1 MPKTKMNQKTMKT
14 SEAVSVNSTD
24 IRELKKLAAEGE
36 GLQLEFKRKAAYP
49 EKIVRE
55 LIAFANTEGGTLLVG
70 VDDDGSIPGVK
81 YPEEEGH
88 VISEALKKYCRPA
101 LLYKESIIAISEHKY
116 VVRFDIPPSS
126 KRPHYLVLDKDTKQ
140 SFVREKDMSIKAS
153 AEMEEIVRRSKHKR
167 DIRFTF
173 GDDEKKLME
182 YLHEH
187 PSISLPVYQ
196 KLSGL
201 NRFKAR
207 RKLILLVLANVLKIT
222 ASEKGDLYSRV

>member
-1 MPKTKMNQKTMKT
+1 MNQMTMKT
-14 SEAVSVNSTD
+14 SEAENVNPPD
-24 IRELKKLAAEGE
+24 VRELKKLAAEGE

-55 LIAFANTEGGTLLVG
+55 MIAFANTEGGTLLIG
-70 VDDDGSIPGVK
+70 VDDDGTIPGVK

-88 VISEALKKYCRPA
+88 VISEALKKYCRPD
-101 LLYKESIIAISEHKY
+101 LIYKESIIAISENKY

-126 KRPHYLVLDKDTKQ
+126 KRPHYLVLEKDSKQ
-140 SFVREKDMSIKAS
+140 SFVRVKDMSIKAS
-153 AEMEEIVRRSKHKR
+153 AEMEEIVRRSKQKR

-173 GDDEKKLME
+173 GDEEKKLME

-187 PSISLPVYQ
+187 PSISMQAYQ

>member
-1 MPKTKMNQKTMKT
+1 MTKMNQMTMKT
-14 SEAVSVNSTD
+14 SEAVNVNHAGV
-24 IRELKKLAAEGE
+24 RELKKIVAEGE

-55 LIAFANTEGGTLLVG
+55 LIAFANTEGGTLLIG
-70 VDDDGSIPGVK
+70 VDDDGTIPGVK
-81 YPEEEGH
+81 YPEEEEH

-101 LLYKESIIAISEHKY
+101 LLYKESIIAISEKKY
-116 VVRFDIPPSS
+116 VVRFDIPPSL
-126 KRPHYLVLDKDTKQ
+126 KRPHYLVLDKETKL

-153 AEMEEIVRRSKHKR
+153 SEMEEIVRRSKHKR
-167 DIRFTF
+167 DIRFSF
-173 GDDEKKLME
+173 GDAEKQLME
-182 YLHEH
+182 YLLEH
-187 PSISLPVYQ
+187 RTITLPAYQ

>member
-1 MPKTKMNQKTMKT
+1 MNQMTMKT
-14 SEAVSVNSTD
+14 WEAASVNPHD

-36 GLQLEFKRKAAYP
+36 GLQLEYKRKAAYP

-70 VDDDGSIPGVK
+70 VDDDGTIPGVR

-88 VISEALKKYCRPA
+88 VISEALKKYCRPE
-101 LLYKESIIAISEHKY
+101 LLYKESIVPISENKY
-116 VVRFDIPPSS
+116 VVRFDIPPSP
-126 KRPHYLVLDKDTKQ
+126 KRPHYLVIDKDTRQ
-140 SFVREKDMSIKAS
+140 TFVREKDMSIKAS
-153 AEMEEIVRRSKHKR
+153 PEMEEIVRRSKQKR
-167 DIRFTF
+167 DIRFAF
-173 GDDEKKLME
+173 GDEEKKLME

-187 PSISLPVYQ
+187 RSISMSAYQ

-207 RKLILLVLANVLKIT
+207 RKLILLVLANVVKIT

>member
-1 MPKTKMNQKTMKT
+1 MLMTKMNQMTMKT
-14 SEAVSVNSTD
+14 SEAASVNSTD

-55 LIAFANTEGGTLLVG
+55 LIAFANTEGGTLLIG

-81 YPEEEGH
+81 YPEEEAH
-88 VISEALKKYCRPA
+88 VVSESLKKYCRPD
-101 LLYKESIIAISEHKY
+101 LIYKESFIAIAENKF
-116 VVRFDIPPSS
+116 VVRFDIPPSGR
-126 KRPHYLVLDKDTKQ
+126 RPHYLVIDKDTKQ

-153 AEMEEIVRRSKHKR
+153 PEMEEIVRRSKQKR
-167 DIRFTF
+167 DISFTF
-173 GDDEKKLME
+173 GDEEKKLME
-182 YLHEH
+182 YLQEH
-187 PSISLPVYQ
+187 KSITMQDYQ

-222 ASEKGDLYSRV
+222 ATEKGDFYSRT

>member
-1 MPKTKMNQKTMKT
+1 MNQMTMKT
-14 SEAVSVNSTD
+14 SEAASVNTTG
-24 IRELKKLAAEGE
+24 IRELKKLVTEGE
-36 GLQLEFKRKAAYP
+36 GLHLEFKRKAAYP

-70 VDDDGSIPGVK
+70 VDDDGTIPGTK
-81 YPEEEGH
+81 YPEEEAH
-88 VISEALKKYCRPA
+88 VIHEALKQFCRPTII
-101 LLYKESIIAISEHKY
+101 YKESIIPISENKY

-126 KRPHYLVLDKDTKQ
+126 KRPHYLVLDKDTRH
-140 SFVREKDMSIKAS
+140 SFVREQDMSIKAS
-153 AEMEEIVRRSKHKR
+153 AEMEEIVRRSKKKR
-167 DIRFTF
+167 DIGFSF
-173 GDDEKKLME
+173 GEAEKQLME
-182 YLHEH
+182 YLQEH
-187 PSISLPVYQ
+187 RTITMPAYQ

>member
-1 MPKTKMNQKTMKT
+1 MTKTMNQMTMKT
-14 SEAVSVNSTD
+14 SEAASVNPPD
-24 IRELKKLAAEGE
+24 VRALKKLAAEGE

-70 VDDDGSIPGVK
+70 VDDDGTIPGVK

-88 VISEALKKYCRPA
+88 VISEALKKYCRPT
-101 LLYKESIIAISEHKY
+101 LLYKESIIPISENKF

-126 KRPHYLVLDKDTKQ
+126 KRPHYLVIDKDTRQ

-153 AEMEEIVRRSKHKR
+153 PEMEEIVRRSKQKR
-167 DIRFTF
+167 DIRFAF
-173 GDDEKKLME
+173 GDEEKKLME

-187 PSISLPVYQ
+187 RFISMPAYQ

-201 NRFKAR
+201 NRLR
-207 RKLILLVLANVLKIT
+207 QDAN
-222 ASEKGDLYSRV
+222 